1 MQPRAAKVPLGH
13 RTPFSVED
21 ILDPTRFTGTKV
33 CAEDATGE
41 EHTPHGLG
49 MGLSPVRGGF
59 TELYFL
65 SGASP
70 PGDANRKQP
79 PRPPEEAPCPPE
91 GKRRRVRTAFT
102 VEQLRILER
111 SFRTSHYLSV
121 LERHAVASALRLSET
136 QVKIWFQNRRTKWK
150 KERGREAQAEA
161 EEEAKEEH
169 GFPASF
175 LSSLLSRAP
184 LCWRPR
190 APLQM
195 FAPLP
200 LAPFHH
206 YNAR

>member
-33 CAEDATGE
+33 CAEDAT
-41 EHTPHGLG
+41 
-49 MGLSPVRGGF
+49 
-59 TELYFL
+59 
-65 SGASP
+65 GASP